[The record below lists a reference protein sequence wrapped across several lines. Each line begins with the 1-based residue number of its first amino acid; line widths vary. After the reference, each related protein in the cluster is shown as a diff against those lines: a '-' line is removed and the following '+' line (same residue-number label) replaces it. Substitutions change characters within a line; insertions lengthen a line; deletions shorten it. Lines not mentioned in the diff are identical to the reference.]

1 MEAKISFGKCLLTLE
16 GKVDRLLSVEEFEK
30 VLYEAQADFK
40 EEVIRRMALLK
51 VRDEEI
57 FTQVLKET
65 DVDYDRK
72 VGEVKHQAKHS
83 EKVRGVCEKEE
94 VD

>member
-1 MEAKISFGKCLLTLE
+1 MEAKISFGKCLLTQE

-57 FTQVLKET
+57 FTQVLKKT
-65 DVDYDRK
+65 DVDFD
-72 VGEVKHQAKHS
+72 
-83 EKVRGVCEKEE
+83 
-94 VD
+94 